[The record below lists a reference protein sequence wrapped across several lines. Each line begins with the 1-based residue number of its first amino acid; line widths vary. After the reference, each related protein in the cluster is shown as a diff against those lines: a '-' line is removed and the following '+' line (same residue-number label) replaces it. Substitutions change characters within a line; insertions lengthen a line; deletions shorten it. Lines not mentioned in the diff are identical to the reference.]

1 MKLQNG
7 LGHRPGTQF
16 AGFRKYFFPISLII
30 LCAFSLL
37 AGCQLQNWLPP
48 EIQPTA
54 GSTVTLSPMG
64 TLTPGATTTAEI
76 AAPATTLV
84 LWLPPQ
90 LDPENGTL
98 AGEILKERLT
108 SFQLDHPQYTVEV
121 RIKALEGESGMKG
134 ALESASTIAPA
145 SLPSIIAL
153 PYSVMEGAAVDGL
166 LAPIS
171 GDTLNIND
179 PDWLPYAREVA
190 RVNDVAY
197 GFPFGGD
204 ALVLAYR
211 PLVVPDP
218 PKTWQG
224 VINQEQFV
232 SFPADD
238 ASTAVIA
245 QMYISAGGSPQN
257 SGDSLVLEFGPLES
271 VLEILHEG
279 AQRDVFPT
287 WIAGYS
293 TFDESWQT
301 FINQQAYYAV
311 IWSSQYL
318 NKPLENIS
326 ITDVPVLGDKPVTL
340 VQGWVWCVPAY
351 STANEQDGLLLLEYL
366 SDPAFVNRWSRAAGY
381 LPVRE
386 SGLESWRDHSSAQFI
401 VDLIRGDQMIPF
413 GAPNEITTPMLHE
426 AAVQIILK
434 QAYYRQILDDIM
446 SHFQVK

>member
-7 LGHRPGTQF
+7 LDHRPGTRS
-16 AGFRKYFFPISLII
+16 AIFRIYFFPISLII

-37 AGCQLQNWLPP
+37 AGCQLQNLLTP
-48 EIQPTA
+48 ELQPTA
-54 GSTVTLSPMG
+54 GSTVTLSPMD

-76 AAPATTLV
+76 AAPVTTLV

-108 SFQLDHPQYTVEV
+108 SFQQDHPQYIVEV
-121 RIKALEGESGMKG
+121 RIKGLEGESGMKS

-153 PYSVMEGAAVDGL
+153 PYSIMESAAVDGL
-166 LAPIS
+166 LNPIS
-171 GDTLNIND
+171 SDMLDD
-179 PDWLPYAREVA
+179 PDWLPYARAIA

-197 GFPFGGD
+197 GVPFGGD

-224 VINQEQFV
+224 VINQGQFV

-238 ASTAVIA
+238 ASAAVVT
-245 QMYISAGGSPQN
+245 QMYFSAGGSLQN
-257 SGDSLVLEFGPLES
+257 SDGSPVLESQPLETAFE
-271 VLEILHEG
+271 LLYAG

-293 TFDESWQT
+293 TFNESWQT

-318 NKPLENIS
+318 QKPLENIS

-340 VQGWVWCVPAY
+340 VQGWLWCIPAY
-351 STANEQDGLLLLEYL
+351 STANEQDSLLLLEYL

-386 SGLESWRDHSSAQFI
+386 SGLESWRDHPSAQFV
-401 VDLIRGDQMIPF
+401 VDLIRRDQLIPF

-434 QAYYRQILDDIM
+434 QAYYRQLLDDIM